1 MKRYEWKI
9 INKDLGWWGL
19 WDNVM
24 REFTIETTSIG
35 KKVYE
40 QMGFG
45 KEDK

>member
-1 MKRYEWKI
+1 MARYEWKL
-9 INKDLGWWGL
+9 INPTLGWWGL
-19 WDNVM
+19 WDNVK
-24 REFTIETTSIG
+24 REYTIETTSIG